1 MLHKKTWF
9 KGALSICLIL
19 ALTVQ
24 LTFMDQNS
32 FPHGLHNGIVIYS
45 VKAEEI
51 GYVPTGVTNVN
62 VREKPSTSSN
72 VLTKVNGDQMLTILD
87 SSVSGWYKVTFEK
100 DGSTYT
106 GYISSDYVRIDSGAS
121 SSATEAPNLD
131 GDFESTL
138 SNQGFPESYKPY
150 LRELHVVHPEWKFVA
165 VNTGLDWN
173 TVVDQ
178 ESNRQGQIKNL
189 VQGVSSAPH
198 YNWRETSVGYN
209 WATDTW
215 YPYDGTSW
223 FAASKELVAYYV
235 DPRTYLYETYI
246 FAFEQL
252 SYDKDIHT
260 KAGVEAIL
268 SGTFMYKSAPDGS
281 TKSYSKMIMNAASS
295 TGVSPYHLASRIKQE
310 MGSTPGVNATGSS
323 TLYPGIYNYYNIG
336 AVDSSGGGAVSKGL
350 AWAAASGS
358 YGRPWT
364 SVAKSITGG
373 AEYIGS
379 SYINR
384 GQDTLYTQKFNVTNT
399 SNLYAHQYMSNVQ
412 APASEAA
419 AMYRAYKSNGLLSS
433 ALVFKIPVY
442 QNMPEQAV
450 SKPAD
455 SGSPNHWLKSIM
467 VSDFELTP
475 TFTGG
480 TTEYSVIVDYSM
492 KSVKVSAAA
501 VNANANIQGTGT
513 QSLKVGENQS
523 PITVTAQNG
532 SVRTYT
538 VTVLRKKTSSSG
550 TDTTEDNT
558 TAAEDPSTA
567 TTEDP
572 GNADTIKFSTKY
584 TIQDSVITGITPGTS
599 TADFIKALGVS
610 GGRVTVYM
618 SDGTTE
624 NNGVVGTGSV
634 VRVTSGKTKDIY
646 TCVIYGDV
654 SGDGAVNALDLL
666 KVQKHIIGASKLD
679 GANLTA
685 ANVKKS
691 GSVSALD
698 LLKIQKYI
706 IGASELSQKKNDSEQ

>member
-19 ALTVQ
+19 ALAIQMIIIDRDSV
-24 LTFMDQNS
+24 
-32 FPHGLHNGIVIYS
+32 PAGLQNGIITYS

-51 GYVPTGVTNVN
+51 GYVITGVTNVN
-62 VREKPSTSSN
+62 VRQKPSTSST
-72 VLTKVNGDQMLTILD
+72 VLTKVNGGQMLTVLD
-87 SSVSGWYKVTFEK
+87 TSVSGWYKVSLEK

-106 GYISSDYVRIDSGAS
+106 GYISSDYVRMDSGAS
-121 SSATEAPNLD
+121 SSTTDAPNTD
-131 GDFESTL
+131 EDFEKALTA
-138 SNQGFPESYKPY
+138 QGFPESYKPY
-150 LRELHVVHPEWKFVA
+150 LRELHAIYPEWKFVA

-173 TVVDQ
+173 TVIDQ

-189 VQGVSSAPH
+189 VQGISSAPH

-215 YPYDGTSW
+215 YPYDGTTW
-223 FAASKELVAYYV
+223 FAASKELVAYYM
-235 DPRTYLYETYI
+235 DPRIYLYETYV

-268 SGTFMYKSAPDGS
+268 NGTFMYKSVPNGA
-281 TKSYSKMIMNAASS
+281 KNSYSKMIMNAAAS
-295 TGVSPYHLASRIKQE
+295 TDVSPYHLASRIKQE
-310 MGSTPGVNATGSS
+310 MGSTPGVNATGTS

-336 AVDSSGGGAVSKGL
+336 AVDSAGGGAVNKGL

-364 SVAKSITGG
+364 SVSKSITGG

-412 APASEAA
+412 APATEAA
-419 AMYRAYKSNGLLSS
+419 AMYRAYKNNGLLSS

-455 SGSPNHWLKSIM
+455 SGSPNHWLKSIT

-480 TTEYSVIVDYSM
+480 TTDYSVIVDYSV
-492 KSVKVSAAA
+492 KSVKVSATA
-501 VNANANIQGTGT
+501 VNANASIQGTGT
-513 QSLKVGENQS
+513 QSLKVGKNQI

-538 VTVLRKKTSSSG
+538 VTVLRKKKSSSG

-558 TAAEDPSTA
+558 TVTEDPSTA
-567 TTEDP
+567 ATEDP
-572 GNADTIKFSTKY
+572 GNGDTTKFSTKY
-584 TIQDSVITGITPGTS
+584 TIQNSVITGITPGTS

-610 GGRVTVYM
+610 GGKVTVYK

-624 NNGVVGTGSV
+624 NNGTIGTGSV
-634 VRVTSGKTKDIY
+634 VKVTNGKRKETY

-654 SGDGAVNALDLL
+654 SGDGVVNALDLL

-679 GANLTA
+679 GDYLTA

-698 LLKIQKYI
+698 LLKIRKHI
-706 IGASELSQKKNDSEQ
+706 IGASELSQS